1 MKYSLHNFIILILS
15 LKYINLQTISIPFKR
30 IISPDL
36 TEENFYSNYEN
47 NNIYTTLKLGT
58 PPQEIKAQIKML
70 QFSLCVRNN
79 SVYKNDSS
87 STYKKNGKEF
97 SSYNIDYYRAISSN
111 ESFIIGNEN
120 KILSNAKFMFTTNSK
135 YDSDGILGLQIHE
148 NNYLTYGHGLVS
160 QLKLNNLINKE
171 IFFFNFDTPNDEGEL
186 IIGDYPHLI
195 DKKSIRDNRYTYTQ
209 FRYII

>member
-120 KILSNAKFMFTTNSK
+120 KVLSNAKFMFTTNSK
-135 YDSDGILGLQIHE
+135 YDSDGILGL
-148 NNYLTYGHGLVS
+148 
-160 QLKLNNLINKE
+160 
-171 IFFFNFDTPNDEGEL
+171 
-186 IIGDYPHLI
+186 
-195 DKKSIRDNRYTYTQ
+195 
-209 FRYII
+209 

>member
-1 MKYSLHNFIILILS
+1 MKYPLHNFIILILS

-97 SSYNIDYYRAISSN
+97 N
-111 ESFIIGNEN
+111 
-120 KILSNAKFMFTTNSK
+120 
-135 YDSDGILGLQIHE
+135 
-148 NNYLTYGHGLVS
+148 
-160 QLKLNNLINKE
+160 
-171 IFFFNFDTPNDEGEL
+171 
-186 IIGDYPHLI
+186 
-195 DKKSIRDNRYTYTQ
+195 
-209 FRYII
+209 